1 MQVNAVSTKSMA
13 AQSFGHRMPTRDELE
28 QFASADDKTLR
39 QFAVQAASESV
50 NDKKHRRIS
59 NAIWYSLPIAGGLAS
74 VVRNPQVI
82 GRIPKLKVF
91 AKSAALWA
99 GTFAVIDAT
108 FAAKRGLDK
117 HSETAREF
125 TKDHPVLSTVATV
138 AASIGA
144 MLLAG
149 KGASKLVEKYGPD
162 ATKFLKKHNVD
173 KFIKENKLI
182 TSAMK
187 QVRKLPSAIK
197 SFAKGVID
205 WSPMI
210 LVFTSIA
217 HTFNHEKAKGM
228 EAAKNYTVLKAEQAQ
243 VRDILSQADAD
254 ID

>member
-1 MQVNAVSTKSMA
+1 MQVNAVSNQSIASKS
-13 AQSFGHRMPTRDELE
+13 SFGHRMPSRDELE
-28 QFASADDKTLR
+28 QFAAADDKTLKH
-39 QFAVQAASESV
+39 FAVQAASESV

-59 NAIWYSLPIAGGLAS
+59 NAIWYSLPIVGGLAA

-91 AKSAALWA
+91 AKNAALWA

-108 FAAKRGLDK
+108 FGAKRAIEK
-117 HSETAREF
+117 HSSSAREF
-125 TKDHPVLSTVATV
+125 SKEHPVLSTIGTV

-144 MLLAG
+144 LILAG
-149 KGASKLVEKYGPD
+149 KGASKLVDKFGPD
-162 ATKFLKKHNVD
+162 AVKILKKHKVD
-173 KFIKENKLI
+173 KYIKENKLI
-182 TSAMK
+182 TSVMK

-217 HTFNHEKAKGM
+217 HTFSHEKAKTA
-228 EAAKNYTVLKAEQAQ
+228 EAVKNYTMLKADQGR
-243 VRDILSQADAD
+243 VRELLAAEDGE
-254 ID
+254 